1 MVSESAST
9 VPLQPEAP
17 ETPEV
22 PESSTPQPTAAW
34 SPLKKVLFRFSF
46 VYLVL
51 YCFPFPL
58 TVLPYAEILVKPWQ
72 TFVTALVSSVGWMAF
87 RIDADNHPSGS
98 GDTMFDWMQVFTW
111 LVVAALVTVLWT
123 WLGRKRTGHERLQA
137 WLRSYVRFYLCI
149 FMLSYGA
156 AKAIKSQFAFPGLD
170 ELLQPIGESSP
181 MGMVW
186 DFMGA
191 STAYTMFTGMVEM
204 LGGFLLAFRRTALL
218 GALVS
223 IGAMLNVL
231 MLNLFYD
238 VPVKLFSAHLMLM
251 GVFLALPHLRRLL
264 DLFVLNRRVER
275 FEERRLFEGPRRN
288 RVMAVASVVLVLAFA
303 GWSLYGSW
311 KNSVEWGDLRPRPP
325 LYGIWAAEEV
335 VVDGVVRPPL
345 VTDGSRWRYL
355 VFDYPDFV
363 LLRLMDSTAENGQQ
377 AYRVKVD
384 EAKGRMTFTKWKD
397 LKWRT
402 SFTYRKTAP
411 DVLEMQGT
419 MDGKA
424 YRARL
429 RRMDERRFM
438 LVSRGFH
445 WVSEYPMNH

>member
-1 MVSESAST
+1 MVSESASP
-9 VPLQPEAP
+9 VPLESEV
-17 ETPEV
+17 ETPEI
-22 PESSTPQPTAAW
+22 SMPQPAAEW
-34 SPLKKVLFRFSF
+34 SLLKKILFRFSF

-58 TVLPYAEILVKPWQ
+58 IVLPYAEVLVKPWQ

-87 RIDADNHPSGS
+87 RIDAENHPSGS
-98 GDTMFDWMQVFTW
+98 GDTMFDWMQAFTW
-111 LVVAALVTVLWT
+111 LMVAALVTVLWT
-123 WLGRKRTGHERLQA
+123 WLGRKRTGHVRLEA
-137 WLRSYVRFYLCI
+137 WLRSYVRFFLCI

-156 AKAIKSQFAFPGLD
+156 SKAIKSQFAFPGLD
-170 ELLQPIGESSP
+170 ELLQPLGESSP

-191 STAYTMFTGMVEM
+191 STAYTMFTGLVEM

-231 MLNLFYD
+231 MLNLCYD
-238 VPVKLFSAHLMLM
+238 VPVKLFSGHLMLI

-275 FEERRLFEGPRRN
+275 FEERRLFESPRRN
-288 RVMAVASVVLVLAFA
+288 LAMAVASVVLVLAFA

-311 KNSVEWGDLRPRPP
+311 QASVEWGDLRPHPP
-325 LYGIWAAEEV
+325 LYGIWTAEEV
-335 VVDGVVRPPL
+335 VVDGVSRPPL
-345 VTDGSRWRYL
+345 VTDGARWRYL
-355 VFDYPDFV
+355 IFDYPDFAS
-363 LLRLMDSTAENGQQ
+363 LRLMDPTAENGQQ
-377 AYRVKVD
+377 AYRIKVD
-384 EAKGRMTFTKWKD
+384 EAKGRITFTKWKD
-397 LKWRT
+397 VKWR
-402 SFTYRKTAP
+402 SVFTYRKPAP
-411 DVLEMQGT
+411 DVLEIQGA
-419 MDGKA
+419 MDGKT